1 MKTMSFGRYGQAALL
16 ALCMLSGCALTN
28 KATPTIPRYF
38 TPELPAVT
46 AKSEAPRA
54 GGELQLGRVSAS
66 SHIRDKIIY
75 RSSSYEVGFY
85 DDLLWTERPD
95 AYLRRALSQVLF
107 ERERLH
113 SVVSGMAP
121 VLDVELVNFEEVR
134 EPSHRALVQLTLI
147 LRDDHMVRLEQTL
160 KVERPI
166 AAANK
171 AQVPAAIAAAL
182 GDALNSAVSEIS
194 ARVVAELGPKTPAGV
209 ASRPTAAVR

>member
-1 MKTMSFGRYGQAALL
+1 MRRTSFGGCVLAALL
-16 ALCMLSGCALTN
+16 ALGGLSGCALTN

-134 EPSHRALVQLTLI
+134 EPTHRAVVQLTLI

-166 AAANK
+166 SAANK
-171 AQVPAAIAAAL
+171 AQTPAAIAAAL
-182 GDALNSAVSEIS
+182 GEALNSAVSEIS
-194 ARVVAELGPKTPAGV
+194 ARVVAELGTKTPTGLA
-209 ASRPTAAVR
+209 ARPTAAAR

>member
-1 MKTMSFGRYGQAALL
+1 
-16 ALCMLSGCALTN
+16 
-28 KATPTIPRYF
+28 
-38 TPELPAVT
+38 
-46 AKSEAPRA
+46 
-54 GGELQLGRVSAS
+54 
-66 SHIRDKIIY
+66 
-75 RSSSYEVGFY
+75 
-85 DDLLWTERPD
+85 
-95 AYLRRALSQVLF
+95 
-107 ERERLH
+107 
-113 SVVSGMAP
+113 MAP